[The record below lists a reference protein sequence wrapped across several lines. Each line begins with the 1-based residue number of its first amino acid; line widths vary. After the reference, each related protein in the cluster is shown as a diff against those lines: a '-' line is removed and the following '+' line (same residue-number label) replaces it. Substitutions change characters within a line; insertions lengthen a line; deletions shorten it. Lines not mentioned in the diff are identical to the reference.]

1 MKKAVLCVAMLAA
14 MVAFSLSLM
23 AADSMTWTGW
33 ISDSK
38 CGAAGM
44 KAEHKGCSLSC
55 VKRGEKYVFVN
66 SETKQVFAI
75 HNQDAVSESNLG
87 MEVKLTGQV
96 MDDKSIHVESI
107 AAASKM

>member
-1 MKKAVLCVAMLAA
+1 MKKVVLCVAMLAA
-14 MVAFSLSLM
+14 IVVFGLSLM

-44 KAEHKGCSLSC
+44 KAEHKGCTMSC

-75 HNQDAVSESNLG
+75 HNQDAVSESNVG
-87 MEVKLTGQV
+87 MEVKLTGHV

-107 AAASKM
+107 AAAGGM